1 MKKILAA
8 TVAAVLVTLVAAP
21 AAPAAPAAAQPAA
34 GKSQLVESGYT
45 MLTATV
51 VRVDLKTR
59 EVELR
64 DEKGKVFTISVNEAV
79 KNLDQV
85 RPGDVVKATLTDSI
99 AYEVK
104 KPGQATPGTVVKPGE
119 SRLEPGEKPK
129 GVTGKTTTKT
139 VTVAALDLKAPSV
152 TFKDSKGELQTMA
165 VKDPSRLAGVK
176 VGDLVELTYTE
187 ATAFSVEKAPGK

>member
-1 MKKILAA
+1 MRLHVALPLGLAIALAA
-8 TVAAVLVTLVAAP
+8 TSPASAQTAP
-21 AAPAAPAAAQPAA
+21 PM
-34 GKSQLVESGYT
+34 GGVVEAGYT

-64 DEKGKVFTISVNEAV
+64 DEKGKTFSITVNEAV

-85 RPGDVVKATLTDSI
+85 RPGDVVNATLTESV

-104 KPGQATPGTVVKPGE
+104 RPGQASPGTVVKPGE
-119 SRLEPGEKPK
+119 TRLEPGEKPK
-129 GVTGKTTTKT
+129 GVTGKSTTKT

-165 VKDPSRLAGVK
+165 VKDPSRLTGVK